1 MQRRSLLLL
10 SLALGLMLG
19 AAVPARGSQTVW
31 SGLVIANNVAQ
42 PEETPIELKRVEG
55 TLKELFGYNQF
66 SVIGQSKKALVTG
79 SEDWMAQSKY
89 FSLHVD
95 SKEGNDKIGYRL
107 DLKLYQEKSLL
118 LETEAKLSKASPLI
132 IRGPQVGDGQL
143 ILLLV
148 VQ

>member
-95 SKEGNDKIGYRL
+95 SREGNDKIGYRL